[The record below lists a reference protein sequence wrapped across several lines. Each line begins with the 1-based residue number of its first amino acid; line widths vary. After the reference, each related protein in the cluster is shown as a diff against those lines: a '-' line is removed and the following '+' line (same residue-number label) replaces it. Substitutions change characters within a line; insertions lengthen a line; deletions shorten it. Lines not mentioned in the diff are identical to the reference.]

1 MNFFKKTLVLALISL
16 SALVLNSRAYS
27 AGDYGLSCTN
37 LAYGTRWIF
46 TCSTTGTGTTIY
58 GVYTGL
64 DCVIQVVK
72 KCKSSAIVGGEI
84 ARLELTLL

>member
-37 LAYGTRWIF
+37 LAYGTQLSSLYYQGQA
-46 TCSTTGTGTTIY
+46 TSGAHAIY
-58 GVYTGL
+58 GVYSG
-64 DCVIQVVK
+64 
-72 KCKSSAIVGGEI
+72 
-84 ARLELTLL
+84 